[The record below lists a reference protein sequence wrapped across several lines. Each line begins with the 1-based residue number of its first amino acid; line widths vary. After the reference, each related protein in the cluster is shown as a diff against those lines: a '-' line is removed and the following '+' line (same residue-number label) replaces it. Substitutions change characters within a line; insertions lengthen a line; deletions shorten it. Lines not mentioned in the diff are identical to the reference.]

1 MLHNLHQ
8 HAIRSRWNLSPLFFF
23 KETLKCQLFVFI
35 AYIHIFLFIW
45 ETLPI
50 SAYHPLNSLG
60 NLQISQKK
68 YNVIDKLWEKSAMTG
83 KYW

>member
-1 MLHNLHQ
+1 MPFDHVAVYPPYFL
-8 HAIRSRWNLSPLFFF
+8 F

-35 AYIHIFLFIW
+35 AYIHIFFIY
-45 ETLPI
+45 LKKYPI

-68 YNVIDKLWEKSAMTG
+68 YNVIDKL
-83 KYW
+83 